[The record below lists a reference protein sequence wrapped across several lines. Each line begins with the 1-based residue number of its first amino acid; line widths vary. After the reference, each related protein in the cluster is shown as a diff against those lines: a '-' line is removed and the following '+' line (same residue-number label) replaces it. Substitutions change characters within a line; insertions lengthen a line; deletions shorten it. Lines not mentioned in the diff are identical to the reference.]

1 MDSRKSSGV
10 ANMILRQYQYQF
22 EKEGDKLRVFE
33 FIDTYGSRIGM
44 IWDMDKL
51 KKSLSQLEKDDFLYV
66 NKEEKI
72 KSLQRTKNWLY
83 ENHPE
88 ILI

>member
-1 MDSRKSSGV
+1 MK
-10 ANMILRQYQYQF
+10 NYQYQF
-22 EKEGDKLRVFE
+22 EKEDNKLRVFE
-33 FIDTYGSRIGM
+33 FIDTYGSRSGL

-51 KKSLSQLEKDDFLYV
+51 KKSLSGLEKDDFSYGG
-66 NKEEKI
+66 KEEKI

-83 ENHPE
+83 QNHPE

>member
-1 MDSRKSSGV
+1 MVKRKSSRV

-33 FIDTYGSRIGM
+33 FTDTYGSRIGM

-51 KKSLSQLEKDDFLYV
+51 KKSLSELEKDDFPYD

-88 ILI
+88 LLI